1 MKAPPVGAAS
11 PMPPRFSV
19 IVPLRDAEGTLAGA
33 LGSACAQTVRDIEIL
48 CVDDGS
54 TGGAGAALAA
64 CAARDARVRVVAQ
77 RNAGAAAAR
86 NRALGRSVGR
96 QVVFLD
102 ADDRYPDADALARL
116 ARAAARWPGVP
127 VVGGA
132 FARFASAAPGVV
144 TRSPFVGDYRHGLVA
159 YREAPVDFAYQR
171 FAFDRLWLEAHG
183 LRFPDYRF
191 YEDPPF
197 LVRALAL
204 AGRYGQIREVVYLY
218 RDDPRRLPWEAEGA
232 LRLRHLFLGM
242 RDEALL
248 ARAFALPAL
257 ASRLRQRLLTEW
269 WLMLRPHHAAMVR
282 LPEFQAF
289 LGALPVDEAARIRRG
304 LMRRDWPA
312 YAERCRILAQ
322 KATIAWRMGGLRGVI
337 RAGRAWLRKRFGE
350 APPAKCKM

>member
-1 MKAPPVGAAS
+1 M
-11 PMPPRFSV
+11 PRFSV
-19 IVPLRDAEGTLAGA
+19 IVPLRNAEGTLAGA

-54 TGGAGAALAA
+54 TDGTGAALAA
-64 CAARDARVRVVAQ
+64 FAARDARVRVVAQ

-96 QVVFLD
+96 WVVFLD

-116 ARAAARWPGVP
+116 ARAAARCPGVP

-144 TRSPFVGDYRHGLVA
+144 TRSPFVGDHRRGLVA

-204 AGRYGQIREVVYLY
+204 AGRYGQIKEVVYLY
-218 RDDPRRLPWEAEGA
+218 RDDPGRVRWEAEGFV
-232 LRLRHLFLGM
+232 RLRHLLLGM

-248 ARAFALPAL
+248 ARAFGLDRL
-257 ASRLRQRLLTEW
+257 AVRLRQRLLVEW
-269 WLMLRPHHAAMVR
+269 WAMLRPCHAALVG
-282 LPEFQAF
+282 LPEFRLLLA
-289 LGALPVDEAARIRRG
+289 ALPVREARRVRRG
-304 LMRRDWPA
+304 LMGRGRDTAPG
-312 YAERCRILAQ
+312 RCLRFLR
-322 KATIAWRMGGLRGVI
+322 KLGIAWQDCGWHGVARLAWGWAARRLGPSLGWGGGRG
-337 RAGRAWLRKRFGE
+337 GGG
-350 APPAKCKM
+350 